1 MKYEN
6 LTLITLNSVLHI
18 KADNLEAVE
27 VDSSCIDELTK
38 FSQKNYISNSL
49 GYLHK
54 TWHDDILIGINI
66 SELSDRIFISRKWK
80 PLTDFCNDCGSGT
93 HKNQCDNADS
103 GCIHFTS
110 KAFLLLEKEV
120 KCDGTC
126 ADNECICDDLQEC
139 LEIVDKKSYSIEE
152 IEKAIDKLPFS
163 QVLRNTIKVDV
174 KNNLKK

>member
-6 LTLITLNSVLHI
+6 LILITLNNTLHI

-27 VDSSCIDELTK
+27 VDSSYVDELTK

-66 SELSDRIFISRKWK
+66 SELSDRIEVRNIKINSKE
-80 PLTDFCNDCGSGT
+80 PLGIGYR
-93 HKNQCDNADS
+93 
-103 GCIHFTS
+103 HF
-110 KAFLLLEKEV
+110 KIDVKRAFLLPVKEN

-139 LEIVDKKSYSIEE
+139 LEIVDKKSYTIEE
-152 IEKAIDKLPFS
+152 IERAIEEHFDKGIY
-163 QVLRNTIKVDV
+163 RTEHIKQSII
-174 KNNLKK
+174 NNLKIKTI

>member
-1 MKYEN
+1 MTYKN
-6 LTLITLNSVLHI
+6 LTLITLNNTLHI

-27 VDSSCIDELTK
+27 VDSSCADELSDLVFKGTK
-38 FSQKNYISNSL
+38 WFIKGKTNDKYYLQK
-49 GYLHK
+49 GV
-54 TWHDDILIGINI
+54 DI
-66 SELSDRIFISRKWK
+66 SELSDRIFINRTWK

-93 HKNQCDNADS
+93 HKNQCDNADI

-139 LEIVDKKSYSIEE
+139 LEIVDKKSYTIEE
-152 IEKAIDKLPFS
+152 IERAIDKLPFS

-174 KNNLKK
+174 NNNLKK